1 MHGVDL
7 QVLLYIRTIKTSI
20 ILALRCSI
28 GATLIATCQ
37 IQEMHLHVLSEVDLT
52 DVVYTD
58 MRCLSCV
65 QASVV
70 VHL

>member
-1 MHGVDL
+1 M

-37 IQEMHLHVLSEVDLT
+37 VQEMHLHVSSEVDVI
-52 DVVYTD
+52 DVVRTD
-58 MRCLSCV
+58 IRCPSYV

-70 VHL
+70 VYL